1 MLTSFGRFNLIF
13 NKMALI
19 FLEVLNRFYR
29 FKFRVSSSQIALTS
43 PLMMSGPNSP
53 NLNPLNYQVWGK
65 CWNFTKAA
73 TEAKTSSRVLKC
85 TLVNLV
91 CVTGESH

>member
-1 MLTSFGRFNLIF
+1 MFTSFDQFNLIF

-19 FLEVLNRFYR
+19 FLEVLIVFA
-29 FKFRVSSSQIALTS
+29 VSSFNKSDCLDFIANDEWPQFNQPQSTGFSGLGGNAGVLT
-43 PLMMSGPNSP
+43 
-53 NLNPLNYQVWGK
+53 K
-65 CWNFTKAA
+65 TA